1 MWIIAIIMI
10 PPTTRLLVIDQDT
23 LGENFLKHALN
34 PKRFE
39 VINVNSTKEGVHT
52 SQRWN
57 PDVIIIN
64 LLQPPADGWVVCK
77 KIREHSQ
84 APILVLAAV
93 SDPHSIARWLDAG
106 ADDYLTKP
114 FSSEMLV
121 AHLQKLTR
129 RSTNNLKHA
138 TPTAM

>member
-1 MWIIAIIMI
+1 MEI

-23 LGENFLKHALN
+23 LGENFIKQTLN
-34 PKRFE
+34 PNGYE
-39 VINVNSTKEGVHT
+39 VFKVNSSTEGIQT
-52 SQRWN
+52 SQSWN

-64 LLQPPADGWVVCK
+64 ILEPSTNGWKLCRK
-77 KIREHSQ
+77 LREYSQ

-93 SDPHSIARWLDAG
+93 SNPNSIALWLDAG

-114 FSSEMLV
+114 FSSEILV

-129 RSTNNLKHA
+129 RFNLKQNPSL
-138 TPTAM
+138 TVIQ